1 MAADGDRPGDDEVAP
16 PVPPDGAA
24 SVFGDRLPGAVRFV
38 ELLAGP
44 GREQGVIGPREVSR
58 LWERHVLNGAAVG
71 EVLPADASVV
81 DVGSGAG
88 LPGVPLALAR
98 PDLEITLLE
107 PMARRVAWLETVVAE
122 LGLPIAV
129 VRGRAEERETRR
141 RVELSDVVTAR
152 AVAPLGRLVTWTLPL
167 VRPGGLLA
175 AMKGSSAAAEVERDA
190 KEIRAAGGV
199 EPRVV
204 RCGVGDAATFVVL
217 VSRSEHGHRGVKG
230 NAGPGAV
237 PRHRG
242 RKDRQP

>member
-1 MAADGDRPGDDEVAP
+1 
-16 PVPPDGAA
+16 
-24 SVFGDRLPGAVRFV
+24 
-38 ELLAGP
+38 
-44 GREQGVIGPREVSR
+44 
-58 LWERHVLNGAAVG
+58 
-71 EVLPADASVV
+71 
-81 DVGSGAG
+81 
-88 LPGVPLALAR
+88 
-98 PDLEITLLE
+98 
-107 PMARRVAWLETVVAE
+107 MARRVAWLETVVAE

-217 VSRSEHGHRGVKG
+217 VSRSEHGQRGVKG

-237 PRHRG
+237 RRHRG